1 MLLSKFALCD
11 SKKSKVIKQQGAS
24 ELLSRIINTIHKMN
38 KIVNK
43 LLLAADKYLPK
54 MHLRQ
59 PGFMQNACGQFTK
72 NKERI
77 QKFRGKGHS
86 RYIYQNELDKACFQ
100 HDMVYG
106 DSKYLTRRTD
116 SD

>member
-59 PGFMQNACGQFTK
+59 PGFLYSTRGPFTK
-72 NKERI
+72 SK
-77 QKFRGKGHS
+77 GKT
-86 RYIYQNELDKACFQ
+86 LDTLKKQEIDNIF
-100 HDMVYG
+100 V
-106 DSKYLTRRTD
+106 KTN
-116 SD
+116 